1 VSNDPGTSPT
11 PTLPADRAFVV
22 QFPATA
28 GPPLDG
34 TRHGRIEHL
43 LTGDARKFTAWSE
56 LHDFVEQT
64 LVRAALMATLDKET
78 HP

>member
-1 VSNDPGTSPT
+1 MTNDPATSPT
-11 PTLPADRAFVV
+11 QSLPADRAFVV

-34 TRHGRIEHL
+34 TRRGRIEHL
-43 LTGDARKFTAWSE
+43 LTGHAGRFTAWSE
-56 LHDFVEQT
+56 LHDFVEQAIT
-64 LVRAALMATLDKET
+64 RATPDKET